1 MIDYNGLIIYHTRR
15 PLLQS
20 RNRGGLGVFKTFS
33 FSLELSLLSWLLGL
47 ALLCSVFCHRGVFCA
62 KSRTFILDRGSA
74 GLIAFI
80 GISVVLHMR
89 TAEEEVL
96 FVDDKPHNCVRI
108 QCQSKNFLGKAH
120 DFRRA
125 HICRDSLLPDQVV
138 INECFVGLSTVKDIL
153 GFIAVRDF
161 EPSFSTETHT
171 SVTANTTLQHEDD
184 EFVIAFEHFTPRLK
198 AIEMLYSATHEWLTR
213 ITNRS

>member
-1 MIDYNGLIIYHTRR
+1 MDSSSITQEGLCCKVETGEDPAFLR
-15 PLLQS
+15 LLVS
-20 RNRGGLGVFKTFS
+20 RSNCHFYRGFWAWLFCALFSVIGAFFAQNRGQSYWIGAV
-33 FSLELSLLSWLLGL
+33 LGL
-47 ALLCSVFCHRGVFCA
+47 TV
-62 KSRTFILDRGSA
+62 
-74 GLIAFI
+74 FI

-96 FVDDKPHNCVRI
+96 LVDDKPHNCIRI

-161 EPSFSTETHT
+161 EPLFSTETHT